1 MAVGWRSGPS
11 VERRPRGKVAG
22 RSMAEASH
30 IGKQGRLAPK
40 RRPKWKA
47 RLYHSSSFTLTT
59 QARARKI
66 AGQPR
71 WAQSRERRLLCAL
84 PQCARGPFA

>member
-11 VERRPRGKVAG
+11 VGRRPRGKVAG

-40 RRPKWKA
+40 ETEMESSAVPLELLHAHYAGAGPEDRR
-47 RLYHSSSFTLTT
+47 TT
-59 QARARKI
+59 KVGAVT
-66 AGQPR
+66 
-71 WAQSRERRLLCAL
+71 
-84 PQCARGPFA
+84 